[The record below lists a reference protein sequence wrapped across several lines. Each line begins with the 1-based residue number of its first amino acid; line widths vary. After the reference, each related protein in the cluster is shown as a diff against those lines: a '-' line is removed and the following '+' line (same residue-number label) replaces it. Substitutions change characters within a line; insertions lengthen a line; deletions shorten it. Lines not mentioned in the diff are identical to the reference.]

1 MSNNTMYKWKKSF
14 VLSVTSIE
22 NLKKKKQTKNTK
34 IHIFIKTFYSVICDT
49 YSNNGNKIFKEEESI
64 EI

>member
-1 MSNNTMYKWKKSF
+1 MKKIF
-14 VLSVTSIE
+14 CIKCNKYRKLK
-22 NLKKKKQTKNTK
+22 KKKKQTKNTK